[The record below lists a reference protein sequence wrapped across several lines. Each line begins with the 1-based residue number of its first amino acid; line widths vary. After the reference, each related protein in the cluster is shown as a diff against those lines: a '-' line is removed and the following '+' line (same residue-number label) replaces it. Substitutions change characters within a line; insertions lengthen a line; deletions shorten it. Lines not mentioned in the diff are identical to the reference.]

1 MGKLVVGGV
10 GGDGWG
16 RGWVG
21 ALVPSDRGRQ
31 HLMRGKGREGMR
43 ALAAS

>member
-10 GGDGWG
+10 ERGRRGWG
-16 RGWVG
+16 G